1 MTLQLMRLTLRQLQ
15 IFSAIARTGTTTAAA
30 EQISLSQSAVS
41 AAVKELEQSLGL
53 ELFDR
58 VGKRLLLNDH
68 GRAILPQAMD
78 LLSSAESLE
87 MLCHSNA
94 PCLLRIGA
102 SLTIGNYLLPGL
114 LADFLREQ
122 GFDIHEDTPPLKVI
136 VASTA
141 DIAQQVENYDVD
153 IGLVEGLCT
162 RQAIRSQIWLEDE
175 LVIVAAP
182 DHPVVKHYGNN
193 SIPLDRL
200 AQANWL
206 LRETGSGTREALEQM
221 LLHKLG
227 HIKSTLEFN
236 DHESIKHAAM
246 AGLGLAC
253 LSRWAVKD
261 RLAIGH
267 LLELNTDM
275 GRLRRQFSILLQQNK
290 RVTPGMQKF
299 LTFLQRRPQP
309 V

>member
-1 MTLQLMRLTLRQLQ
+1 MRLTLRQLQ
-15 IFSAIARTGTTTAAA
+15 IFTAIARRGSTTAAA

-78 LLSSAESLE
+78 LLSNAESLE
-87 MLCHSNA
+87 LLCHGNA
-94 PCLLRIGA
+94 PCQLRIGA

-114 LADFLREQ
+114 LAEFLREQ
-122 GFDIHEDTPPLKVI
+122 GFDIHETTPPLKVV

-141 DIAQQVENYDVD
+141 DIAGRVENYDVD
-153 IGLVEGLCT
+153 IGLVEGMCN
-162 RQAIRSQIWLEDE
+162 RPAIRSEPWLDDE

-182 DHPVVKHYGNN
+182 GHPIIQAAQDGR
-193 SIPLDRL
+193 IPLERL

-221 LLHKLG
+221 LLPQLG
-227 HIKSTLEFN
+227 HIRSTLEFN
-236 DHESIKHAAM
+236 DHEAIKHAAM
-246 AGLGLAC
+246 AGLGIAC

-261 RLAIGH
+261 RLTIGH
-267 LLELNTDM
+267 LVELNTEL
-275 GRLRRQFSILLQQNK
+275 GRLRRQFNIVLQQRK
-290 RVTPGMQKF
+290 RITPGMRKF
-299 LTFLQRRPQP
+299 LDFLHRRSPQA
-309 V
+309 